1 MKSFYTCYKL
11 VLAVAALLVFAAPAG
26 AQYLRTSYFMEGSQY
41 RLQLNPALAPEK
53 GFVHLPGIGHV
64 NASMRSNSLGIED
77 VIDVIKNSDDA
88 DYFASDKFM
97 SNLNDENRAMVNAGT
112 DALSVGWWHDEKSF
126 WTLGFSVKADGG
138 LKAQRSLFSFMRD
151 MRGMESNDYSNYMR
165 DLSNQELNVNAYSE
179 VSVGYTR
186 RFSDR
191 FNAGVRVKGL
201 LGMGNARLK
210 IDKAIIKTNLQGVDP
225 NIDWSHAGPDELMD
239 VQGTAS
245 VEVEATLE
253 SSIEGLIYKTSNQG
267 YIDELDF
274 ETKNM
279 GFAGLGAGI
288 DIGVSGRVVGGLSL
302 SASLVDLGFIRWSKG
317 STKVAHSNTEDLNF
331 DSNNQGDIFRFS
343 DVVGTGKAL
352 NLDMMRLYIDN
363 NGTKARTTS
372 LTPSM
377 VLGADYAFAGDK
389 LSIGMLYTNY
399 FASIANESELTFSV
413 NYNPSNFVNLSA
425 SYSPLL
431 CGGKSFGFAMKFGPL
446 FIGTDYMYLGKDTKC
461 CNALFGLSIP
471 LSRRPE

>member
-11 VLAVAALLVFAAPAG
+11 VLVMAALLVFAAPAG

-97 SNLNDENRAMVNAGT
+97 SNLKDENRAMVNAGT
-112 DALSVGWWHDEKSF
+112 DVLSVGWWHDEKSF
-126 WTLGFSVKADGG
+126 WSLGFSVKADGG

-253 SSIEGLIYKTSNQG
+253 SSIEGLKYKTSNQG